1 MPPYEAM
8 TLLRTE
14 SDDHGGKAPRRGASS
29 YLPVLALAVLTLIWG
44 YNWVVMKVGLRY
56 SQPFAFA
63 SLRNVLS
70 AVGLFVLLPLLRRPL
85 RPKAFGMTLLVGL
98 LQTTGFVGLIMWAL
112 ETGGAGRVVVLTYT
126 MPFWLLLMAWVVLGE
141 RLRTFQWLAVAL
153 AFAGLLLI
161 LDPWQLHGVASSLIA
176 VGGGFSWAAS
186 AVAVKVLH
194 RRHDVDLLSLTAWQ
208 MLLGSL
214 PLILIAALT
223 YTRPPVWSTSFIWAL
238 AFNVLFANALAWVL
252 WLYVLRSMP
261 TGNAGIGTLAIPVV
275 GVVSA
280 WLQLGERPG
289 LGEAIGMA
297 MVVAALCVITLRGVV
312 LGRRAAAPL
321 LAEPLPPPD

>member
-1 MPPYEAM
+1 MA
-8 TLLRTE
+8 LLRVDKNDRRDE
-14 SDDHGGKAPRRGASS
+14 ARPRRASS
-29 YLPVLALAVLTLIWG
+29 YLPIVALMVLTLIWG

-56 SQPFAFA
+56 SQPFTFA
-63 SLRNVLS
+63 SLRNFLS
-70 AVGLFVLLPLLRRPL
+70 AVGLFALLPLMRRPL
-85 RPKAFGMTLLVGL
+85 RPKAFGMTVLVGL

-141 RLRTFQWLAVAL
+141 RLRGFQWLAVAL

-161 LDPWQLHGVASSLIA
+161 LSPWQLHGIASSLIA

-194 RRHDVDLLSLTAWQ
+194 KRHEVDLLSLTAWQ

-214 PLILIAALT
+214 PLVLIAALT
-223 YTRPPVWSTSFIWAL
+223 YTRAPVWSATFIWAL
-238 AFNVLFANALAWVL
+238 AFNVVLANALAWVL
-252 WLYVLRSMP
+252 WLYILRSLR
-261 TGNAGIGTLAIPVV
+261 AGSAAMGTLAIPVIGV
-275 GVVSA
+275 GAA

-289 LGEAIGMA
+289 LSEAIGMA
-297 MVVAALCVITLRGVV
+297 LVVVALCVITLREVV
-312 LGRRAAAPL
+312 SGRRAAATLP
-321 LAEPLPPPD
+321 AQPLPPPD